1 MPKSA
6 TASVVCYRTA
16 VDAELLRWIQL
27 WQPMHIAE
35 KDGMLGEYTP
45 MDAKLCVLSLQNDA
59 SIIIPDLRT
68 NYGPV
73 FGGGHGGRS

>member
-1 MPKSA
+1 
-6 TASVVCYRTA
+6 
-16 VDAELLRWIQL
+16 
-27 WQPMHIAE
+27 MHIAE